1 MNNKHLK
8 FLTVILVMLA
18 LGSILLVACSRPGTT
33 TAGSTAAGTQQPQNG
48 TSSSGGGGSYTV
60 HMGNNTFLQPS
71 ITIPKGAKITLVDDV
86 AVPHIIQNGTW
97 NGSTPQPIK
106 EPGASTVNV
115 SFSGSDTH
123 DVGPFTTAGTFKL
136 YCTIH
141 VGMNLTVTV
150 K

>member
-1 MNNKHLK
+1 MDNKHLK
-8 FLTVILVMLA
+8 FLMVMLTMLA

-33 TAGSTAAGTQQPQNG
+33 TGGATAAGTQQPQSG
-48 TSSSGGGGSYTV
+48 TPSSGGGGSNTV
-60 HMGNNTFLQPS
+60 HMGNNNFTQPS
-71 ITIPKGAKITLVDDV
+71 ITIAKGSKITLVDDA

-97 NGSTPQPIK
+97 NGSTPQPMK
-106 EPGASTVNV
+106 ELGAPTVNQN
-115 SFSGSDTH
+115 FSGNDTH